1 MQPSPSPDAGTLP
14 PRFLIDDLEVD
25 IGKAEVRRG
34 GGQIPLPKLSF
45 DLLCALAK
53 AAPAIVTT
61 DDLLQRV
68 WPGLHVS
75 PESVAQRVKLLRGAI
90 GDDSQQPRYILGVR
104 GRGYRLIPVPAPIA
118 NLTDAAGPELART
131 SEAAPSGILKP
142 LRIAAALLVTLSAVA
157 VLGQRYWSSNHQA
170 AQAVVTADRSIA
182 VLPFVDMSERKDQE
196 YFADGM
202 AEEILNL
209 LAKIPGLKVI
219 GRTSSFQFKGQTQD
233 LRAIGEKLGARYV
246 LEGSVRKSGDH
257 LRVTAQLINSLDGT
271 HLWSQTYD
279 RELIDVLKM
288 QDEIAANLVRALQI
302 EVRAG
307 AFVSRSSL
315 RNTEAYTVSLLGMH
329 ASARFDQQGFEQ
341 ALSDFQRALDLDPTF
356 VPASIGLAWTYY
368 LLGQFQ
374 YMPAAVALEQSR
386 GAAEQTLKLDP
397 KLAIAHALLAR
408 IHLAYDRDWPAAEQ
422 ELQLARALAP
432 NDDAILAVAVEQ
444 TLILGHW
451 EEGLKLSNK
460 RLELDPLNPGAY
472 FTLSWIQLKRERLA
486 EAESAIRR
494 TLEISPTF
502 SAGHY
507 YLGLILLGR
516 NQADAALA
524 EFAKERDEGCRLAG
538 STRALS
544 VLGRKPDSDT
554 ALAQTLKDFADRPVG
569 IAGMYAFRG
578 ELDDAFKWLGR
589 AFAQKDATLYHIKSD
604 PQFQRQIES
613 DSRYSE
619 LLKKMNLPE

>member
-1 MQPSPSPDAGTLP
+1 MQPPLSPDAGALP

-25 IGKAEVRRG
+25 IGRAEVRRRG
-34 GGQIPLPKLSF
+34 EQIPLPKLSF
-45 DLLCALAK
+45 DLLCVLAK
-53 AAPAIVTT
+53 AAPAIVTIE
-61 DDLLQRV
+61 DLLQQV

-90 GDDSQQPRYILGVR
+90 GDDSQQPRYIMGVR
-104 GRGYRLIPVPAPIA
+104 GRGYRLIVVPAPTA
-118 NLTDAAGPELART
+118 NLTERAGLGLAPA
-131 SEAAPSGILKP
+131 SKAAPSGILKP
-142 LRIAAALLVTLSAVA
+142 LGIAAAILVALSAMV
-157 VLGQRYWSSNHQA
+157 VLGLRYWSSNHHA
-170 AQAVVTADRSIA
+170 TQAVATADRSIA
-182 VLPFVDMSERKDQE
+182 VLPFVDMSEKKDQE

-209 LAKIPGLKVI
+209 LPKIPGLKVI

-233 LRAIGEKLGARYV
+233 LRTIGEKLGAHYV

-257 LRVTAQLINSLDGT
+257 LRVIAQLINSQDGT

-302 EVRAG
+302 EVRASSL
-307 AFVSRSSL
+307 VSRPAL
-315 RNTEAYTVSLLGMH
+315 HNTEAYTFSLRGMH

-356 VPASIGLAWTYY
+356 VPASIGLAWNYY

-374 YMPAAVALEQSR
+374 YMPATVALEQSR
-386 GAAEQTLKLDP
+386 RAAEQTLKLDP
-397 KLAIAHALLAR
+397 RLATAHALLAR
-408 IHLAYDRDWPAAEQ
+408 IHLAYDRDWPAAER

-432 NDDAILAVAVEQ
+432 NDDAILSVAVDQ
-444 TLILGHW
+444 TLIMGHW
-451 EEGLKLSNK
+451 DEGLKLSNK
-460 RLELDPLNPGAY
+460 RLELDPLNPGGY
-472 FTLSWIQLKRERLA
+472 FALSWIQLKRERLA

-507 YLGLILLGR
+507 YLGLILLAR
-516 NQADAALA
+516 NQPDAALA
-524 EFAKERDEGCRLAG
+524 EFMKERDEGCRLAG
-538 STRALS
+538 STRTFL
-544 VLGRKPDSDT
+544 VLGRKPDSDA
-554 ALAQTLKDFADRPVG
+554 ALTQTLKDFADRPVG

-578 ELDDAFKWLGR
+578 ELDDAFKWLDR
-589 AFAQKDATLYHIKSD
+589 AFEQKDPTLYHIKSD

-613 DSRYSE
+613 DPRYKA